1 MKIQYIRDI
10 IKITLEGRQII
21 MIKRE
26 AYMSRIRPFIGK
38 DLVKV
43 LTGIRRSGKSVMLD
57 LIKEELC
64 ASGVESSQF
73 ISINFENMSNAH
85 LCTAAALHDEII
97 RRASE
102 IKGKVYLFFD
112 EIQEV
117 DAWEKCINSFRVE
130 LDCDIY
136 ITGSNARLL
145 SPLRNL
151 SSCTVQFTRIRVP
164 AGASA
169 SI

>member
-64 ASGVESSQF
+64 ASGV
-73 ISINFENMSNAH
+73 
-85 LCTAAALHDEII
+85 
-97 RRASE
+97 
-102 IKGKVYLFFD
+102 
-112 EIQEV
+112 
-117 DAWEKCINSFRVE
+117 
-130 LDCDIY
+130 
-136 ITGSNARLL
+136 
-145 SPLRNL
+145 
-151 SSCTVQFTRIRVP
+151 
-164 AGASA
+164 
-169 SI
+169 